1 MCKQAELSGHGWDA
15 SNWKE
20 SDSGNGG
27 PRCRHAAGKVSHDCK
42 NFMAMFPVFCD
53 GKECKKEE

>member
-1 MCKQAELSGHGWDA
+1 MCKQAGWDA
-15 SNWKE
+15 SDWKE

-27 PRCRHAAGKVSHDCK
+27 PRCRHAAGKVSQDYK